1 MFTMINS
8 GAFDMKQNILQNNFL
23 YRPWEAIRFTVRLDR
38 QLQEAIL
45 GPVVQLAATRYPYLC
60 VQVNCDADRREIGVN
75 TRPIPVFHGRKPL
88 VLGSEAA
95 NGQFLAVGY
104 EADRLYFDVSHNL
117 CDTKGLVPFVQTV
130 LYLYLQRTANHMLDP
145 AGIRLPGQPLLEYET
160 EDPYDNVE
168 IPAELTPLYTWKF
181 SDSFVPDRRY
191 AEGSQRYTCLVKVPA
206 EDYVRFF
213 RTNDGSPVVLT
224 SFFLK
229 ETIRRLFPE
238 RNGLP
243 ICLAVPHSLRP
254 ALLGENN
261 YHDQLMPVF
270 LRYNERIDALP
281 VLEQLTVSRGSLIL
295 QTDRDNALCHVR
307 RSAAFSEE
315 IDALQTPEEKR
326 RHCQKAVEPII
337 EHPETMCVSY
347 AGLFDWGT
355 LADYIK
361 EAYVSCTVL
370 ATPLFVQ
377 ITALGGAFWLC
388 FLQRDETRIYA
399 ETFVELLRENG
410 ISAELTDSFPEEA
423 VEGYLP

>member
-1 MFTMINS
+1 
-8 GAFDMKQNILQNNFL
+8 MKQNILQNNFL

-38 QLQEAIL
+38 ELREAIL
-45 GPVVQLAATRYPYLC
+45 EPVVQLAAARYPYLC
-60 VQVNCDADRREIGVN
+60 VQVNRHADHLEIGSN
-75 TRPIPVFHGRKPL
+75 SRPIPVFCGRKPP

-95 NGQFLAVGY
+95 NGQYLAVGY

-130 LYLYLQRTANHMLDP
+130 LYLYLRRAADPMLDP
-145 AGIRLPGQPLLEYET
+145 AGIRLPGQALLENEA
-160 EDPYDNVE
+160 EDPYDKLE
-168 IPAELTPLYTWKF
+168 IPAELKPIYTWTF

-191 AEGSQRYTCLVKVPA
+191 AEGSQRYICLVKVPA
-206 EDYVRFF
+206 EEYIRFF

-254 ALLGENN
+254 VLLGENN
-261 YHDQLMPVF
+261 YHDQLMQVF
-270 LRYNERIDALP
+270 LRYNEKTDALP
-281 VLEQLTVSRGSLIL
+281 VLKQLTISRGSLIL
-295 QTDRDNALCHVR
+295 QIDRDNALCHVR
-307 RSAAFSEE
+307 RSAAFSAE

-347 AGLFDWGT
+347 AGLFDWGA

-370 ATPLFVQ
+370 AAPLFVQ
-377 ITALGGAFWLC
+377 ITALGDTFWLC
-388 FLQRDETRIYA
+388 FLQRDETTIYA

>member
-1 MFTMINS
+1 
-8 GAFDMKQNILQNNFL
+8 MKQNILQNNFL

-38 QLQEAIL
+38 ELQESIL
-45 GPVVQLAATRYPYLC
+45 ESAVQLAATRYPYLC
-60 VQVNCDADRREIGVN
+60 VQVNSDADRREIGAN

-88 VLGSEAA
+88 ILGSEAA
-95 NGQFLAVGY
+95 NGHYLAVGV

-130 LYLYLQRTANHMLDP
+130 LYLYLRRESGLMPDP
-145 AGIRLPGQPLLEYET
+145 GGIRLPGQPLLEHEA
-160 EDPYDNVE
+160 EDPYDNIE
-168 IPAELTPLYTWKF
+168 IPAGLTPLYSWKF

-191 AEGSQRYTCLVKVPA
+191 AEGSRRYTCLVRVPA

-238 RNGLP
+238 RDGLP

-254 ALLGENN
+254 VLLGENN
-261 YHDQLMPVF
+261 YHDQLMSLF
-270 LRYNERIDALP
+270 LRYDERTDAMP
-281 VLEQLTVSRGSLIL
+281 VLTQLTASRGSLIL
-295 QTDRDNALCHVR
+295 QMDRDNALCQVR
-307 RSAAFSEE
+307 RYAAFSEE

-347 AGLFDWGT
+347 AGQFDWGP
-355 LADYIK
+355 LAEHMK

-370 ATPLFVQ
+370 AAPLFVQ
-377 ITALGGAFWLC
+377 ITALGDAFWLC
-388 FLQRDETRIYA
+388 FLQRDETRVYA
-399 ETFVELLRENG
+399 ETFVELLRENA
-410 ISAELTDSFPEEA
+410 IPAELTDSFPEEA
-423 VEGYLP
+423 VRGFLP

>member
-1 MFTMINS
+1 MSWVFE
-8 GAFDMKQNILQNNFL
+8 MKQNILQNNFL

-38 QLQEAIL
+38 ELQETIL
-45 GPVVQLAATRYPYLC
+45 DPVVQIAVTRYPYLR
-60 VQVNCDADRREIGVN
+60 VQVTRDADHCEIGIN
-75 TRPIPVFHGRKPL
+75 TRPISVFRGKKPL

-95 NGQFLAVGY
+95 NGQYLAVGY

-130 LYLYLQRTANHMLDP
+130 LYLYFQRTADPMLDP
-145 AGIRLPGQPLLEYET
+145 AGIRLPGQPMLEHEA

-168 IPAELTPLYTWKF
+168 IPAELTPIYNWKYT
-181 SDSFVPDRRY
+181 DSFVPDRRY

-206 EDYVRFF
+206 EDYVSFF

-243 ICLAVPHSLRP
+243 ICLAIPHSLRP
-254 ALLGENN
+254 VLLGENN
-261 YHDQLMPVF
+261 YHDQLMQVF
-270 LRYNERIDALP
+270 LRYDERTDALP
-281 VLEQLTVSRGSLIL
+281 VLTQLTASRGSLIL
-295 QTDRDNALCHVR
+295 QMDRDNALCHVR
-307 RSAAFSEE
+307 RYAAFSDE

-337 EHPETMCVSY
+337 ERPETMCVSY
-347 AGLFDWGT
+347 AGLFDWGA

-370 ATPLFVQ
+370 AAPLFVQ
-377 ITALGGAFWLC
+377 ITALGDAFWLC
-388 FLQRDETRIYA
+388 FLQRDETTLYA
-399 ETFVELLRENG
+399 KTFVELLRENG